1 MRFEPRDPP
10 SLILQLISPIV
21 AVFISLAFCSLL
33 IIWSGASPVEAFGL
47 LLKGSLGTKFALS
60 ETLTRAT
67 PLILTGL
74 AAAMAFRAKLWNIG
88 GEGQLYMGAC
98 AATLLGCGM
107 IDLPPYLL
115 VPILFLAGA
124 MAGGLLLLIP
134 TLLKNKLAVD
144 EVVTTLLLNFI
155 ILLFVNWLVFGP
167 WKDPMA
173 MGWPQAAPVVD
184 NAVLPTI
191 LSKTRLHLGFIIAL
205 FAALICWVIM
215 RFTSWGYEIRAVG
228 HNSKASNF
236 LGVPVNSVV
245 VRTALISG
253 GLAGA
258 AGVSELCGLK
268 GYLTLDL
275 SPGFG
280 YSGIVVAMLAALH
293 PIGVVISAL
302 FVAVISIGADSM
314 SRSLNI
320 SNYIADVATA
330 TCLLAVLASRL
341 FSRYRLRW
349 R

>member
-1 MRFEPRDPP
+1 MRLERRENP
-10 SLILQLISPIV
+10 SVILKLSAP
-21 AVFISLAFCSLL
+21 FIAIFIALCFCSLL
-33 IIWSGASPVEAFGL
+33 ILWSGASPIEALQL
-47 LLKGSLGTKFALS
+47 LLKGSLGSTFALS

-67 PLILTGL
+67 PLIFTGL

-98 AATLLGCGM
+98 VATFLGTGM
-107 IDLPPYLL
+107 LDLPAYLM
-115 VPILFLAGA
+115 VPTMFLAGA
-124 MAGGLLLLIP
+124 MAGGLLLLVP
-134 TLLKNKLAVD
+134 TILKNKLAVD
-144 EVVTTLLLNFI
+144 EVVTTLLLNFVV
-155 ILLFVNWLVFGP
+155 LLFVNWLVFGP

-173 MGWPQAAPVVD
+173 MGWPQAEPVVD
-184 NAVLPTI
+184 SALLGQIIPR
-191 LSKTRLHLGFIIAL
+191 TRLHWGFCIAL
-205 FAALICWVIM
+205 ACALFCWIIM
-215 RFTSWGYEIRAVG
+215 RFSRWGFEIRAVG
-228 HNSKASNF
+228 HNARASHF
-236 LGVPVNSVV
+236 AGIPVNPVII
-245 VRTALISG
+245 RTALISG

-280 YSGIVVAMLAALH
+280 YSGIVVAMLASLH
-293 PIGVVISAL
+293 PIGVVLSAL

-330 TCLLAVLASRL
+330 SSLLAVLASML